1 MTETDTKEVEFNFGD
16 IEVGDS
22 LEPEELDAKEPV
34 EATEES
40 SDKESS
46 EEESSEES
54 NEPVRGKRR
63 KV

>member
-22 LEPEELDAKEPV
+22 LEPEELDAKEPA
-34 EATEES
+34 ETTEES

-46 EEESSEES
+46 EEE
-54 NEPVRGKRR
+54 
-63 KV
+63 